1 MRKRRSPHTGG
12 SQAESILTIQ
22 VTISNDKNEE
32 NIFTKETPLTP
43 TWAKTNRS
51 PPIRGA
57 GVYWML
63 WAYIQAVA
71 FWSWPRIVEVDR
83 ATLHGTTHR
92 PVKEP
97 GHAQQTRK
105 TDGIVTGQAMER
117 QRREQLKLRCD
128 QQSYICL
135 QTKSKRQ
142 TWSS

>member
-1 MRKRRSPHTGG
+1 MRKRRIPHTGG
-12 SQAESILTIQ
+12 SQLFRRFPSTQQAECILTIQ
-22 VTISNDKNEE
+22 VTISNDRNEE
-32 NIFTKETPLTP
+32 NILTKETPLTP

-92 PVKEP
+92 PVKET
-97 GHAQQTRK
+97 GHAQQTRN
-105 TDGIVTGQAMER
+105 TTVLLLA
-117 QRREQLKLRCD
+117 
-128 QQSYICL
+128 
-135 QTKSKRQ
+135 KR
-142 TWSS
+142 WRGKGESSRNWGAINNPIFA